1 MRTSTAVRQAL
12 DYKQLIAEVP
22 PKVIRTEAENEAYLE
37 KLTELATRWDKLTAA
52 EKDLYDTLKLLIQ
65 DFENRTYRIAK
76 AKPIE
81 IIEAFM
87 EANGLKQKDLVGVF
101 STESIVSEVLNGR
114 RKLTVEHIQRLS
126 ERFKVSPAAFFRR
139 RRRTRVR

>member
-1 MRTSTAVRQAL
+1 M

-22 PKVIRTEAENEAYLE
+22 PKVIRTEAENEIYLE
-37 KLTELATRWDKLTAA
+37 KLTELATRWDTLTAA
-52 EKDLYDTLKLLIQ
+52 EKDLHDTLKLLIQ
-65 DFENRTYRIAK
+65 DFENRTYRIPK
-76 AKPIE
+76 ADPIE
-81 IIEAFM
+81 IIEALM

-101 STESIVSEVLNGR
+101 STESIVSEVLNGS

-126 ERFKVSPAAFFRR
+126 ELFKISPGAFFPR